1 MNQTFFLGER
11 IYDYRSWNGYPI
23 NGLFGGHF
31 DLPQE
36 TETKEPRWTSNVTKP
51 RSLPHMWINWRTIRN
66 QLIHG
71 LRKIFI
77 KVENILKGSLNSIP
91 SVKIQIMGRKVCL
104 RCKSKTLLGVV
115 NKF

>member
-77 KVENILKGSLNSIP
+77 KVENILKGSLDSIPTPSP
-91 SVKIQIMGRKVCL
+91 SVKIQIMGGKVYL
-104 RCKSKTLLGVV
+104 K
-115 NKF
+115 